1 MVPKADFA
9 GLAYRP
15 CAIAFQ
21 AVQAGSTPAARSNFC
36 FRGRTVVGIRGILIG
51 KDSLLIGVRFATF
64 WNPSG
69 RSEKGKPGNDG
80 ERQAMRVRVPPTES
94 IC

>member
-1 MVPKADFA
+1 MVPVTDFA

-36 FRGRTVVGIRGILIG
+36 FRGRTVVEIRGILIG
-51 KDSLLIGVRFATF
+51 KDSWAIGVRFAT
-64 WNPSG
+64 
-69 RSEKGKPGNDG
+69 
-80 ERQAMRVRVPPTES
+80 ERDTTGSRLEYIFLMMETV
-94 IC
+94 